1 MLNPLDAASAG
12 VVREKYFNTDGFVT
26 PNSLFRHDISDGIH
40 RLFHDRDKQYGFIKP
55 NARNETPFYL
65 VERERVLLKLGQLGQ
80 LQSNF
85 GMLGQTSSNQLLKQE
100 IIEGTKENTDL
111 TQARRIVDELVDL
124 DQVTIFPTMAAE
136 LKFRNKKN

>member
-1 MLNPLDAASAG
+1 M
-12 VVREKYFNTDGFVT
+12 
-26 PNSLFRHDISDGIH
+26 FRHEISNGVQ

-85 GMLGQTSSNQLLKQE
+85 GRLGQTSSNQLLKEE
-100 IIEGTKENTDL
+100 IIEDTKENKDL

-124 DQVTIFPTMAAE
+124 NQVTIFPTMADE
-136 LKFRNKKN
+136 LKLRNFIY